1 MHTEKSL
8 EIAVLAGQL
17 LMASGAETYR
27 VEETMAH
34 ILSVY
39 YPEKCG
45 VYATPTGIFASII
58 PENGEPMTLI
68 KSVRARSTNLYVID
82 RLNQLSREFVS
93 GRITL
98 NALDESIRALANPEK
113 ADPYPAFVH
122 TWISG
127 LTPFFMVLLA
137 QGTIID
143 ALFGFVIGIG
153 MGFFGRF
160 KRIAMQGVLVRNLAI
175 SFFPSFFAN
184 LLEMVGLTHNSGI
197 IVVSCLMLLVPGVA
211 LTNSIRDI
219 IGGDYLSGAARG
231 LEAVL
236 VAVAIAIGSGF
247 GLGAAAILAKGWA

>member
-8 EIAVLAGQL
+8 EIAVLTGQL

-27 VEETMAH
+27 VEETMSH

-58 PENGEPMTLI
+58 PEDGVPITLI

-82 RLNQLSREFVS
+82 RLNQLSREFVA
-93 GRITL
+93 GHITL
-98 NALDESIRALANPEK
+98 NALGESIQELVDPIKANP
-113 ADPYPAFVH
+113 YPKFVH
-122 TWISG
+122 TWVDG

-137 QGTIID
+137 KGTMID
-143 ALFGFVIGIG
+143 ALLGFVIGIG

-160 KRIAMQGVLVRNLAI
+160 KRIATQGVLVRNLAI
-175 SFFPSFFAN
+175 SFFPSFIAN
-184 LLEMVGLTHNSGI
+184 SLGILGLTQNSGI
-197 IVVSCLMLLVPGVA
+197 IVVSCLMLLVPGVP

-219 IGGDYLSGAARG
+219 IAGDYLSGAARA

-247 GLGAAAILAKGWA
+247 GLGAATMLMKGWA